1 MCACVN
7 SALSEWE
14 SVISGVSQGSIVGPI
29 LFIFYINDLPADI
42 IATLLLFAD
51 DTKLIKMLLS
61 MMSHIELQ
69 NNLNH
74 FNITVRK
81 MAVKIQYVEMQSASF
96 WTGRYQNIYD
106 VEY

>member
-1 MCACVN
+1 
-7 SALSEWE
+7 
-14 SVISGVSQGSIVGPI
+14 
-29 LFIFYINDLPADI
+29 
-42 IATLLLFAD
+42 
-51 DTKLIKMLLS
+51 
-61 MMSHIELQ
+61 MMSHSDLQ
-69 NNLNH
+69 NKLNH